1 MNWRRDI
8 VSEELDP
15 RGKTI
20 NEIMRWYY
28 EDSLIVN
35 RRYQRKL
42 VWTLEEKQLF
52 IDSII
57 NKYPTPSIIL
67 STYEDKDKFGNTKVF
82 YEIIDGLQRL
92 NAIVSFVNNEFSVIL
107 EGKEYYYDM
116 QYTPTTLTKKNNG
129 ELQQQPSILPPD
141 ACQDFAGFE
150 MPIILTTQ
158 RVNRD
163 KKIEQIFSRI
173 NSSGRK
179 LSAHDLRQASS
190 VGEFPDLVRRVA
202 THFRGDF
209 TYFDEVNLCDMPKI
223 SLRSKG
229 LNYLIDP
236 EKTFWRKHDI
246 IQFNNF
252 RQSKDEEIIASALA
266 ISLLGKDFRAT
277 ADNLNS
283 LYQSNTKNGGLI
295 TDKIN
300 KIGKDVIEQYSLHV
314 FEQINDIFNSV
325 HSNFSDYLYSKKDS
339 SGKDISFIM
348 LFYVLYQLN
357 RESYRINDF
366 VSVAKTLKKHV
377 SSTFDIISSDSKYG
391 KRIEIMELL
400 YSIIKDKMEPELSR
414 KRNKDD
420 ELLEKLLSL
429 SSIELQMV
437 EFKIGITYFTS
448 GEINEKEIKK
458 ICRTLVAMAN
468 TNCRFQKDGYVI
480 IGIANDQKSCDDW
493 KSIYKDTPVTYGFHK
508 IVGITKEATAHFTD
522 VDNYERTF
530 SSLIKKEPITESL
543 KTYILSNLRVVDF
556 KGKNLMLIPS
566 IKQDEVCYFNNKFYI
581 REGSKTIPIK
591 ERDLE
596 KDTD

>member
-1 MNWRRDI
+1 MDWRRNI

-42 VWTLEEKQLF
+42 VWALEEKQLF

-67 STYEDKDKFGNTKVF
+67 SAYEDKDKFSNMKTF

-92 NAIVSFVNNEFSVIL
+92 NAIVSFVNNEFGVYYD
-107 EGKEYYYDM
+107 GKEYFYDM
-116 QYTPTTLTKKNNG
+116 QYTPTALTKRNNG
-129 ELQQQPSILPPD
+129 ELQQHPLTLSAEI
-141 ACQDFAGFE
+141 CQDFAGFE

-158 RVNRD
+158 RIDRD

-173 NSSGRK
+173 NSYGRK

-209 TYFDEVNLCDMPKI
+209 TYYDEVILSDMPKI
-223 SLRSKG
+223 SLKSKG
-229 LNYLIDP
+229 LNYSIDP
-236 EKTFWRKHDI
+236 EKTFWRKHDV
-246 IQFNNF
+246 IQLNNF
-252 RQSKDEEIIASALA
+252 RQSKDEEIIASVLA
-266 ISLLGKDFRAT
+266 ISLLGKDFRVT

-283 LYQSNTKNGGLI
+283 LYQSNTKNGSLI

-300 KIGKDVIEQYSLHV
+300 EIGKDTIEQYSLYV
-314 FEQINDIFNSV
+314 FKQINDIFDSV
-325 HSNFSDYLYSKKDS
+325 HSNFTDYLYSKKDAA
-339 SGKDISFIM
+339 GKDISFIM
-348 LFYVLYQLN
+348 LFYVLYRLN
-357 RESYRINDF
+357 RESYAIKDF
-366 VSVAKTLKKHV
+366 VSVAKILKKHT
-377 SSTFDIISSDSKYG
+377 SSTFEIISSDSKYN
-391 KRIEIMELL
+391 KRVEIMELL
-400 YSIIKDKMEPELSR
+400 YTIMKDKMEPELSR

-437 EFKIGITYFTS
+437 EFKIGITYFRS

-468 TNCRFQKDGYVI
+468 TNCRFQKDGYII

-493 KSIYKDTPVTYGFHK
+493 KSIYNETPITYGTHK
-508 IVGITKEATAHFTD
+508 IVGITKEATVHFTD
-522 VDNYERTF
+522 VDNYERMF

-543 KTYILSNLRVVDF
+543 KTYVLSNLRIVDF
-556 KGKNLMLIPS
+556 QGKNLLLVPS
-566 IKQDEVCYFNNKFYI
+566 VKQDEVCYFDNKFYI
-581 REGSKTIPIK
+581 REGSKTVPIK
-591 ERDLE
+591 EKDLI
-596 KDTD
+596 KDT

>member
-1 MNWRRDI
+1 MNWRENI

-28 EDSLIVN
+28 DDSLIVN

-92 NAIVSFVNNEFSVIL
+92 NAIVSFVNNEFGVIY
-107 EGKEYYYDM
+107 EGKEYFYDM
-116 QYTPTTLTKKNNG
+116 QYTPTALTKKNNG
-129 ELQQQPSILPPD
+129 ELQQQPSILSTD

-158 RVNRD
+158 RVDRD

-209 TYFDEVNLCDMPKI
+209 TYYDEVNLSDMPKI
-223 SLRSKG
+223 SLKSKG
-229 LNYLIDP
+229 LNYTIDP

-246 IQFNNF
+246 IQLNNF
-252 RQSKDEEIIASALA
+252 RQSKDEEIIASALV
-266 ISLLGKDFRAT
+266 ISLLGKDFRVT
-277 ADNLNS
+277 ADNLNY
-283 LYQSNTKNGGLI
+283 LYQSNTKYATLI

-300 KIGKDVIEQYSLHV
+300 EIGKDNIEQYSLNV
-314 FEQINDIFNSV
+314 FKQITNIFDSV
-325 HSNFSDYLYSKKDS
+325 HSNFTNYLYSKKDAA
-339 SGKDISFIM
+339 GKDISFIM
-348 LFYVLYQLN
+348 LFCVIYQLN
-357 RESYRINDF
+357 RESYIIKDF
-366 VSVAKTLKKHV
+366 NSVAKTLKKH
-377 SSTFDIISSDSKYG
+377 SDSTFEIISNDSKHD
-391 KRIEIMELL
+391 KRVEIMELL
-400 YSIIKDKMEPELSR
+400 YTIMKDKMEIDHPR
-414 KRNKDD
+414 KRNSDD

-429 SSIELQMV
+429 SSIESQMI
-437 EFKIGITYFTS
+437 EFKIGITYFAS
-448 GEINEKEIKK
+448 GEINDKEIKK
-458 ICRTLVAMAN
+458 ICRTLVAMSN
-468 TNCRFQKDGYVI
+468 TNCKYQKDGYII
-480 IGIANDQKSCDDW
+480 IGIANDQKSCEDW
-493 KSIYKDTPVTYGFHK
+493 KSIYNEAPMTYGTHK
-508 IVGITKEATAHFTD
+508 IVGITKEAVAYFTD
-522 VDNYERTF
+522 IDNYERTF

-543 KTYILSNLRVVDF
+543 KTYILSNLRIVDF
-556 KGKNLMLIPS
+556 KGKNLLLIPS
-566 IKQDEVCYFNNKFYI
+566 AKQNKICYYDNKFYI

-591 ERDLE
+591 EKDL
-596 KDTD
+596 KTP